1 MPINN
6 NNDITNPIVPCFPN
20 ELENEVRE
28 GLDKIGVE
36 HVSLIVL
43 SKDESIVFESL
54 ESLSNRISINK
65 RISESIEVYIES
77 AMCHKKNI
85 LNFSY
90 DNILDNRIFDHEK
103 LSIITK
109 NLSKYSAFS
118 PLSYDHK
125 MVVIFHSIE
134 SLSEHQTKHLQLVS
148 DIMIAWSNSW
158 VANNTMLH
166 YWKKY
171 SEPKNIDIT
180 STLTKS
186 EFNVLELLIKGFTG
200 PEISSIRNVSKET
213 VRTQIK
219 SILHKTHCH
228 SQNQL
233 ISRFTQVQ
241 WTINCLHRGVY
252 S

>member
-1 MPINN
+1 MSIKNN
-6 NNDITNPIVPCFPN
+6 NELTNQNISYLPN
-20 ELENEVRE
+20 ELESEVRE
-28 GLDKIGVE
+28 GLEKVGVE
-36 HVSLIVL
+36 HVSLIIL
-43 SKDESIVFESL
+43 SEGKDIVFESL
-54 ESLSNRISINK
+54 ESISNRISISR
-65 RISESIEVYIES
+65 RISESIEIYLD
-77 AMCHKKNI
+77 AATCHEKNI
-85 LNFSY
+85 LHFTY
-90 DNILDNRIFDHEK
+90 DNVLENRIFDHKK
-103 LSIITK
+103 LSIITNK
-109 NLSKYSAFS
+109 LSQYSVFS
-118 PLSYDHK
+118 QLNYDHR
-125 MVVIFHSIE
+125 MVAIFHSVE
-134 SLSEHQTKHLQLVS
+134 SLSEPQTKHLQLVA
-148 DIMIAWSNSW
+148 DIMTAWSNSW
-158 VANNTMLH
+158 VAHNTMLR

-233 ISRFTQVQ
+233 ISRFSQSQ
-241 WTINCLHRGVY
+241 WTINCHYRGVY

>member
-1 MPINN
+1 MDINN
-6 NNDITNPIVPCFPN
+6 NDVKSSIVACLSN

-28 GLDKIGVE
+28 GLEKIGIE
-36 HVSLIVL
+36 HVSLVIL
-43 SKDESIVFESL
+43 SEDKSIVFEIL
-54 ESLSNRISINK
+54 DSLSNRISISK
-65 RISESIEVYIES
+65 RISESIEAYIDS
-77 AMCHKKNI
+77 TMCNKKNI

-90 DNILDNRIFDHEK
+90 DNVLENRIFDHEK
-103 LSIITK
+103 LSIITQK
-109 NLSKYSAFS
+109 LSQYSVYS
-118 PLSYDHK
+118 PLAYDHK

-134 SLSEHQTKHLQLVS
+134 SLPEHQTKQLQL
-148 DIMIAWSNSW
+148 IANIIAAWSNCW
-158 VANNTMLH
+158 VANNAMWRF
-166 YWKKY
+166 WKKY
-171 SEPKNIDIT
+171 SEPKDIDIA

-228 SQNQL
+228 NQNQL
-233 ISRFTQVQ
+233 ISRFSQVQ

>member
-1 MPINN
+1 MDINN
-6 NNDITNPIVPCFPN
+6 NEFTSPIVPNFPS

-28 GLDKIGVE
+28 GLKKIGIE
-36 HVSLIVL
+36 HASLIIL
-43 SKDESIVFESL
+43 SEDMSIVFESL
-54 ESLSNRISINK
+54 ESLSKRISISK
-65 RISESIEVYIES
+65 RISESIESYID
-77 AMCHKKNI
+77 AVMCHEKNI
-85 LNFSY
+85 LHFTY
-90 DNILDNRIFDHEK
+90 DNVLDDRIFDHEK
-103 LSIITK
+103 LSIITN
-109 NLSKYSAFS
+109 NLSKYSSFS

-134 SLSEHQTKHLQLVS
+134 SLSEHQTKHLQLIVN
-148 DIMIAWSNSW
+148 IITAWSNSW

-186 EFNVLELLIKGFTG
+186 EFNVLELLTKGFTG

-233 ISRFTQVQ
+233 ISRFSQVQ
-241 WTINCLHRGVY
+241 WAINSLHRGLY

>member
-1 MPINN
+1 MDIDNN
-6 NNDITNPIVPCFPN
+6 EFTNPIVPNLPS

-28 GLDKIGVE
+28 GLKKIGIE
-36 HVSLIVL
+36 HMSLIIL
-43 SKDESIVFESL
+43 SEDMSIVFESL
-54 ESLSNRISINK
+54 ENLSKRISISK
-65 RISESIEVYIES
+65 RISESIESYIDS
-77 AMCHKKNI
+77 TILLKKNT
-85 LNFSY
+85 LNFNY
-90 DNILDNRIFDHEK
+90 DNVLGSHIFDHEK
-103 LSIITK
+103 LSIITEK
-109 NLSKYSAFS
+109 LSQYSAFS

-125 MVVIFHSIE
+125 MVATFHSIE
-134 SLSEHQTKHLQLVS
+134 SLSEHQTKHLQIVV
-148 DIMIAWSNSW
+148 DIMTAWSNSW
-158 VANNTMLH
+158 VANNTMFH

-171 SEPKNIDIT
+171 SEPKNIDMT
-180 STLTKS
+180 SKLTKS

-233 ISRFTQVQ
+233 ISRFSQVQ
-241 WTINCLHRGVY
+241 WTINCLHRGMY